1 MKDYKKITNQSSTDS
16 FTSNTGL
23 RNIASQTNSELSELH
38 LEDIQIDVSALLAT
52 PPAFMW
58 KK

>member
-38 LEDIQIDVSALLAT
+38 LEGIQIDVSALLIA